1 MRTFIALPIDPEVT
15 KLIENK
21 VYILKNQN
29 WSDHINWFIPDNF
42 HITLQFLSGNLE
54 IKKVSQVINSM
65 ELWLDSSFY
74 EFNVKTESIQLFPDN
89 ENPHTVVA
97 SIEKNE
103 KLEYLVEG
111 INKNCQSIGLEKSK
125 LTFKP
130 HISLGRIKSRTM
142 INEIKIPNTLKK
154 FNTVAMTVN
163 KITLFES
170 IRTNQAPIYQE
181 LKSIYLTKQY

>member
-1 MRTFIALPIDPEVT
+1 MRSFIALPIDPEVT
-15 KLIENK
+15 ALIENK
-21 VYILKNQN
+21 VYILKNQA
-29 WSDHINWFIPDNF
+29 WSNHINWFIPANF
-42 HITLQFLSGNLE
+42 HITLQFLGGNLE

-65 ELWLDSSFY
+65 ESWLDSNFY
-74 EFNVKTESIQLFPDN
+74 EFSVKIESIQLFPDN
-89 ENPHTVVA
+89 ENPHTIVA

-103 KLEYLVEG
+103 NLEYLVKKIERYT
-111 INKNCQSIGLEKSK
+111 KTLGLEKSK

-130 HISLGRIKSRTM
+130 HISLGRIKPRTI

-154 FNTVAMTVN
+154 FNTTAITVN

-170 IRTNQAPIYQE
+170 IRTNQAPIYRE